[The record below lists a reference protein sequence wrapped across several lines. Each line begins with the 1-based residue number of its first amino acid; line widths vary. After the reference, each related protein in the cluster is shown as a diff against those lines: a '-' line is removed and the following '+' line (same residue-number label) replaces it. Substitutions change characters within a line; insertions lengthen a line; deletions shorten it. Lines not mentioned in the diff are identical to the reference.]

1 MHLRHTVTVMSTNS
15 MLFVTIVSSDGTVT
29 REDDGVVTSQNRY
42 EMIQVSSLPSQEMY
56 VSSASPQVQPSY
68 IIQSVQPSPGQ
79 TYIIQQPSGH
89 IVRQTHPGQL
99 STGPSGLDTA
109 AHANQV

>member
-1 MHLRHTVTVMSTNS
+1 M
-15 MLFVTIVSSDGTVT
+15 SSDGTVT

-109 AHANQV
+109 ANQV